1 MKTILVI
8 ELIALYGI
16 FIVGALLWVIK
27 DINDA
32 IKKANKGKE
41 KL

>member
-1 MKTILVI
+1 MITILVI

-16 FIVGALLWVIK
+16 FIAGALLWVVK

-32 IKKANKGKE
+32 IKKSKKGKE